1 MIFCNQVATDTKLSK
16 AQIFKIIQPG
26 FLRALLSTLAGFI
39 IKITTPLANKTL
51 LTLGLTA
58 AASTTD
64 PGIHKK
70 FLGSGKTLIIILN
83 EGMEDIIKIA
93 NKSLEDSSWEIKG
106 VTQAIENEMNK
117 QIRCQFIG
125 TYVSRQKFYPS
136 WSRSKSNDLKNMR
149 SNPSMWKNGV
159 YSRNRFPESNLN
171 NVPVIALS
179 ACAAQRST
187 PQINDRAYVINL
199 DK

>member
-125 TYVSRQKFYPS
+125 TYVSR
-136 WSRSKSNDLKNMR
+136 
-149 SNPSMWKNGV
+149 
-159 YSRNRFPESNLN
+159 
-171 NVPVIALS
+171 
-179 ACAAQRST
+179 
-187 PQINDRAYVINL
+187 
-199 DK
+199 

>member
-51 LTLGLTA
+51 LTLGLTD

-93 NKSLEDSSWEIKG
+93 NKSLEDSSWDKRCHSINWKWNE
-106 VTQAIENEMNK
+106 QIE
-117 QIRCQFIG
+117 
-125 TYVSRQKFYPS
+125 
-136 WSRSKSNDLKNMR
+136 
-149 SNPSMWKNGV
+149 
-159 YSRNRFPESNLN
+159 
-171 NVPVIALS
+171 AL
-179 ACAAQRST
+179 
-187 PQINDRAYVINL
+187 
-199 DK
+199 